1 MINDRQRPPGRL
13 RCACWLGLFTDD
25 DRRTMES
32 CHPERSE
39 ESFSTAP
46 LNSVERSFAALS
58 MTNVDAKLADR
69 NGLVLD
75 EIVRSVSNA
84 RLESSNYQRSQRAKR
99 LQDL

>member
-1 MINDRQRPPGRL
+1 
-13 RCACWLGLFTDD
+13 
-25 DRRTMES
+25 MES

-69 NGLVLD
+69 DGLVLD
-75 EIVRSVSNA
+75 ETVRSVSNA
-84 RLESSNYQRSQRAKR
+84 RLESSILSVFTKSQAIAR
-99 LQDL
+99 LIDPW